1 MSSMAFLESFMER
14 YDYPAEA
21 REALRGAL
29 RHLSGIPA
37 VRAFWADCMAS
48 YPVHHAPRDVS
59 ELFNRVHAVSGTF
72 GVPYET
78 VELLFFILLAEPL
91 RDIYR
96 EEGISEAIYDDT
108 MLDLRAKLVECR
120 KVYGIWG
127 SFVAF
132 WLVGFFALGRF
143 GIGRLEYE
151 PETKD
156 ALTLPDG
163 RSFPGGRC
171 LDVHIPSRG
180 HLTKENIE
188 DSFRRAEK
196 FFRDRIPGDT
206 LAFFCHSWLLYPRHE
221 EFLPEGSNI
230 LAFQR
235 DFDITRGGESKVFDD
250 AWRVYYADAG
260 KKPED
265 LPTDTPLRAAYTA
278 WLRQGNRA
286 GWGQGFILFD
296 GEKGIKP

>member
-91 RDIYR
+91 REIYR
-96 EEGISEAIYDDT
+96 QEGIGEDIYDDT

-188 DSFRRAEK
+188 DSFRRAEN

-206 LAFFCHSWLLYPRHE
+206 LAFFCHSWLLYPPHREMLPADGGICTFMDFFTIYASEESPDRHD
-221 EFLPEGSNI
+221 L
-230 LAFQR
+230 
-235 DFDITRGGESKVFDD
+235 
-250 AWRVYYADAG
+250 WRIF
-260 KKPED
+260 
-265 LPTDTPLRAAYTA
+265 DTPETQDLSKFPRQTSLQRAYLAR
-278 WLRQGNRA
+278 LEA
-286 GWGQGFILFD
+286 GLPVGEGRGVRFVPKSEIL
-296 GEKGIKP
+296 P

>member
-1 MSSMAFLESFMER
+1 MSMVFLDWFMER

-21 REALRGAL
+21 REALRGAY

-37 VRAFWADCMAS
+37 ARQLWADCAAS
-48 YPVHHAPRDVS
+48 YPAHHAPRDVS
-59 ELFNRVHAVSGTF
+59 GLFNRVHEVSGTF

-108 MLDLRAKLVECR
+108 MLDLRAKLVECH

-163 RSFPGGRC
+163 RRFPGGRC

-180 HLTKENIE
+180 RLTKENIE
-188 DSFRRAEK
+188 DSFRRAEV
-196 FFRDRIPGDT
+196 FFRDRIPGDM
-206 LAFFCHSWLLYPRHE
+206 LAFFCHSWLLYPPHREMLLPDSGICTFMDFFTIYASEESPDRHDLWRIFDTME
-221 EFLPEGSNI
+221 T
-230 LAFQR
+230 R
-235 DFDITRGGESKVFDD
+235 DFSKFPRRTTLQRQYLARLEAGLPVGSGRGVRLVPKSDI
-250 AWRVYYADAG
+250 
-260 KKPED
+260 
-265 LPTDTPLRAAYTA
+265 LP
-278 WLRQGNRA
+278 
-286 GWGQGFILFD
+286 
-296 GEKGIKP
+296 